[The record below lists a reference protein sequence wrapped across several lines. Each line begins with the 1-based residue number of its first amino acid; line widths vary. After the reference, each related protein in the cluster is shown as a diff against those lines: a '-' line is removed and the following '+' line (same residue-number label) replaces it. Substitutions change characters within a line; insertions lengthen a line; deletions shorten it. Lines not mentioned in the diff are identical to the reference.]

1 MDHHELHKIRSAIE
15 ADLLKSTKENPMFVD
30 ELGQKHG
37 HLELGMVELIKSIKD
52 EKIPGIQLERNADGR
67 MITWFR

>member
-1 MDHHELHKIRSAIE
+1 
-15 ADLLKSTKENPMFVD
+15 MFVD